1 MVLENDGL
9 VSMTTKEKVKS
20 LALNAKVTREKVSD
34 DSDSQGENTE
44 IDLEEVAVMAL
55 GIKASKAQDKSR
67 VVMER

>member
-9 VSMTTKEKVKS
+9 VSKTTKEKVKS

-34 DSDSQGENTE
+34 DSDNTK
-44 IDLEEVAVMAL
+44 IDLEEVAVIAL
-55 GIKASKAQDKSR
+55 GIKASKAQDKSK